1 MSRPDPARPEPVIP
15 NPTDCPYYLISR
27 ATLAITA
34 ELRRGLAEAGVGQ
47 VRASYLGVLMALWR
61 QDDLQ
66 VGELGRR
73 AGLEPSTMTG
83 LLDRMGRDGL
93 LERRAD
99 PRDRRAL
106 RVGLTPRGW
115 AQRVPVMSAVAD
127 SLERAL
133 RDIPGDQLQSAKSAL
148 RQILMNTSRMSR
160 P

>member
-1 MSRPDPARPEPVIP
+1 MTRTDPSIPD
-15 NPTDCPYYLISR
+15 PTDCPYYLVSR
-27 ATLAITA
+27 ATLAVTA
-34 ELRRGLAEAGVGQ
+34 ELRRGLGEAGVGQ

-93 LERRAD
+93 LERQAD
-99 PRDRRAL
+99 PSDRRAL
-106 RVGLTPRGW
+106 RVRLTSRGW
-115 AQRVPVMSAVAD
+115 ALRAPVMTTVEGTLQRV
-127 SLERAL
+127 L
-133 RDIPGDQLQSAKSAL
+133 RDIPADQLQAAKSAL